1 MDGLSRVPPQPGL
14 AGSVPTDRVG
24 AQVAN
29 GVADDMSPRV
39 DTAEL
44 RRASYTP
51 VKDVLDRSMAIV
63 GLVVFLPL
71 LALLCLAIKV
81 TSRGPVFFQ
90 QERVGRGGR
99 LFNILKLRSMV
110 VDAESASGPV
120 WARER
125 DPRCTPIGRMLRL
138 SHLDEI
144 PQLINVIRGDMSI
157 VGPRPER
164 PVFVEQF
171 RQQIANYEG
180 RLAVKPG
187 ITGLAQVYHTY
198 DATLRDVRK
207 KLAYDLL
214 YVKKMCMMTDLVII
228 FLTIRC
234 LTGRGAR

>member
-1 MDGLSRVPPQPGL
+1 MTS
-14 AGSVPTDRVG
+14 
-24 AQVAN
+24 
-29 GVADDMSPRV
+29 RV

-51 VKDVLDRSMAIV
+51 VKDVIDRLSAVV
-63 GLVVFLPL
+63 GLIVLLPL
-71 LALLCLAIKV
+71 LAILCLAVKL

-90 QERVGRGGR
+90 QERVGRNGR
-99 LFNILKLRSMV
+99 LFHILKLRSMV
-110 VDAESASGPV
+110 VDAESKSGPV
-120 WARER
+120 WAQER
-125 DPRCTPIGRMLRL
+125 DPRCTPIGRFLRL

-171 RQQIANYEG
+171 RQQIENYED
-180 RLAVKPG
+180 RLKVKPG

-214 YVKKMCMMTDLVII
+214 YVRRMCMMTDLVII
-228 FLTIRC
+228 FLTVRC